1 MALVVQKFGGSS
13 VATAERI
20 MAAAR
25 RALRAKQAGNQV
37 IVVVSARGDT
47 TDELISLAREI
58 SDQPPA
64 REMDMLLS
72 TGEQISIALMAM
84 AIQGLGQ
91 PAISFTGAQI
101 GIVTDS
107 FHTRARIKNIS
118 TERMRQALDEGNV
131 VIVAG
136 FQGVDENYN
145 ITTLGRGGSD
155 TTAVALA
162 AVMKRAQVSGGV
174 GCEIYT
180 DVDGVYT
187 TDPRLVPEARK
198 IDFISYDEM
207 LELASVGAGVMHS
220 RSIEFAKKFDV
231 PLQVRSSFSDMDG
244 TWIVPESDWMRRVPV
259 CGAALVRDEA
269 RVNLEGVPDQPG
281 VSHRVFSAIAGQNI
295 VVDMI
300 AQNVGSGGRAAIGF
314 TVLRNDLAATLAV
327 LRPLAAELGAAL
339 GHEEDVSKVSVVGS
353 GMRTH
358 AGVAENMFAALA
370 DAGINMKMITT
381 GDIKISVLVDKAD
394 GLRALRAVHYA
405 FDLHRSRPLLEGV
418 GRPQTFAGQSLP
430 LFQATQE
437 AGEEVESAEG
447 PPPHPRLL
455 FPEAG
460 ARGEFGL
467 SPGGEQSRSQRPAFS
482 PLPAAGGEGGTP
494 TTARPPGV
502 ERETVSA
509 APPAEHAESGMED
522 IVVSDILLKTDQGR
536 ITVFDLPDRPGNCSR
551 IFEAVAARGIV
562 VDMIVQNLTGRGGA
576 ELSFSVSRQDV
587 PHALA
592 ITEHLTQEM
601 DRATRVVAE
610 REIAKLFV
618 LGVGMRTHTGVAR
631 RMFGALA
638 ERGINISMI
647 NTSEVRV
654 SAVVDRER
662 GEEALAC
669 LRRAFSVGVR

>member
-1 MALVVQKFGGSS
+1 

-25 RALRAKQAGNQV
+25 RALRAKQAGHEV

-47 TDELISLAREI
+47 TDELVSLAREI
-58 SDQPPA
+58 SEQPPA

-84 AIQGLGQ
+84 AIQALGQ

-107 FHTRARIKNIS
+107 FHTKARIKNIS
-118 TERMRQALDEGNV
+118 TARMRQALEEGKV

-136 FQGVDENYN
+136 FQGIDEQYN

-162 AVMKRAQVSGGV
+162 AVMKHDASPLLFPLASGGEGAGEV

-198 IDFISYDEM
+198 VDAISYDEM

-231 PLQVRSSFSDMDG
+231 PLQVRSSFSDMEG
-244 TWIVPESDWMRRVPV
+244 TWIVPEADWMREIVV

-269 RVNLEGVPDQPG
+269 RISLDGVPDQPG
-281 VSHRVFSAIAGQNI
+281 VSHRVFSAIADHNI

-300 AQNVGSGGRAAIGF
+300 AQNVGSAGRATIGF
-314 TVLRNDLAATLAV
+314 TVPSGELASTLAV
-327 LRPLAAELGAAL
+327 LRPLAAELGARVQ
-339 GHEEDVSKVSVVGS
+339 HEDQVSKVSVVGT

-358 AGVAENMFAALA
+358 SGVAERMFAALA
-370 DAGINMKMITT
+370 AANLNLKMITT

-394 GLRALRAVHYA
+394 GVRALRAVHQA
-405 FDLHRSRPLLEGV
+405 FRLHEPRPGAGLA
-418 GRPQTFAGQSLP
+418 GRAAASS
-430 LFQATQE
+430 FQRRAP
-437 AGEEVESAEG
+437 AIVDD
-447 PPPHPRLL
+447 
-455 FPEAG
+455 
-460 ARGEFGL
+460 
-467 SPGGEQSRSQRPAFS
+467 SPGRDLASLSQQLS
-482 PLPAAGGEGGTP
+482 
-494 TTARPPGV
+494 
-502 ERETVSA
+502 S
-509 APPAEHAESGMED
+509 MED
-522 IVVSDILLKTDQGR
+522 IVVSDVLLNLDQGR
-536 ITVFDLPDRPGNCSR
+536 ITIFDLPDRPGNCSHV
-551 IFEAVAARGIV
+551 FQAVAAGGIV
-562 VDMIVQNLTGRGGA
+562 VDMIVQNLTNPRRA
-576 ELSFSVSRQDV
+576 ELSFSVPRDDLTRAQTLTEEV
-587 PHALA
+587 IGA
-592 ITEHLTQEM
+592 IDAQ
-601 DRATRVVAE
+601 TRVVADPD
-610 REIAKLFV
+610 IAKLFV

-638 ERGINISMI
+638 QRGINISMI

-669 LRRAFSVGVR
+669 LKEAFNVP